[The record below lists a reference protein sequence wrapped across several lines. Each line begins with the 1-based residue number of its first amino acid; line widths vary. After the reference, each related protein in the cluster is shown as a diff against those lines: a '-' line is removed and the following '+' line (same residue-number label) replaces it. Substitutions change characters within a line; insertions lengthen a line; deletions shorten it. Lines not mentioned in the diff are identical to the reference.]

1 MNMTRKQRD
10 IVDLFKL
17 GVLGIVIAI
26 LVFYIVMPLYEKTRK
41 NSFADEVRKC
51 IRLSQDKYIA
61 DEVYGTSFENND
73 ICINIKDV
81 VNSNSDNYSGVVIF
95 KKDSNS
101 NINEYIYF
109 SNGTY
114 VYNSKESFN
123 ILDKNRI
130 FDAKYIKPR
139 FSSCDKY
146 HKGMIF

>member
-10 IVDLFKL
+10 IVDLCKL
-17 GVLGIVIAI
+17 GVLGIVIAV
-26 LVFYIVMPLYEKTRK
+26 LVFYIIIPMIERTNK

-61 DEVYGTSFENND
+61 DEIYEPSSENND
-73 ICINIKDV
+73 ICINVKDV
-81 VNSNSDNYSGVVIF
+81 VNTNSGNYSGVVIF
-95 KKDSNS
+95 KKDNNS
-101 NINEYIYF
+101 NVNEYIYF
-109 SNGTY
+109 SNGKY

-123 ILDKNRI
+123 VLDENRI

-139 FSSCDKY
+139 FSSCEKY